1 MKAQVKKP
9 VQKPLI
15 SIGMI
20 VKNEEKTLEDC
31 LKAMSPIREAVPSE
45 LIVVDTGSTDRTVEI
60 AERYADKVL
69 HFEWCNDFA
78 AARNVSLEAA
88 SGKWYLYLD
97 GDEVL
102 EENCTPLIEF
112 LKTPNNPYKSASL
125 LCRNYGDEARTV
137 YSDFRMI
144 RLHRRTP
151 QTRFEGA
158 IHERIA
164 AYNVPTKDLPII
176 VHHTGY
182 IEGIHESK
190 RRRNRKL
197 LLLDLEKDPD
207 DLRTLRHLL
216 DTYGME
222 TLPDIVEQN
231 RIARKIIRISEESDG
246 INTEWLYAYYALVL
260 SAVNRREYA
269 AAQQLLQE
277 YYDKKG
283 AEEFAADINMSF
295 FKGMVS
301 FDNHDY
307 SAAKKAYLDYQRLCA
322 LYWDGKLNTP
332 DVYSMTLPQ
341 LHPYPHALSCYATA
355 ICWQNEGNYPEM
367 KGSLERAGALTEKTL
382 ERADASLMTEFLYAY
397 EAEDFSRLAGLLGEA
412 SFLQNGEGWKVFAE
426 WFEKRFEQFEERKK
440 DACLT
445 IAQTDL
451 QNPFAQLCRLRT
463 AQTREQAQELL
474 EQLLDDPDA
483 VKTPLFADLLY
494 ATVFYQF
501 DLQHTLSA
509 LDSSLVERYWET
521 LAKQRPDWPELLDTY
536 LMEHP
541 LQESDPPVCWFWQT
555 RLMLS
560 LLLSPEPDTKVL
572 FQQPWLDEERFASLA
587 QRYLDAMTH
596 YCRMVYQPAM
606 LLPENRVALP
616 AEYRFVIGWQ
626 EAEALQKEQGDGA
639 CLQRLGEMLQE
650 FPLMNR
656 LIGLFTARTR
666 QRLEA
671 QKQQREEFEA
681 LAENVKQQFYRLASD
696 GQIAHAAQILE
707 SYRALCPDD
716 PELLLM
722 QSQLDGPRYT
732 LES

>member
-112 LKTPNNPYKSASL
+112 LKMPNNPYKSASL

-283 AEEFAADINMSF
+283 EEEFAADINMSF

-355 ICWQNEGNYPEM
+355 ICWKNEGNYPEM
-367 KGSLERAGALTEKTL
+367 KGSLERAGALTE
-382 ERADASLMTEFLYAY
+382 RHW
-397 EAEDFSRLAGLLGEA
+397 
-412 SFLQNGEGWKVFAE
+412 NV
-426 WFEKRFEQFEERKK
+426 
-440 DACLT
+440 
-445 IAQTDL
+445 
-451 QNPFAQLCRLRT
+451 
-463 AQTREQAQELL
+463 
-474 EQLLDDPDA
+474 
-483 VKTPLFADLLY
+483 
-494 ATVFYQF
+494 
-501 DLQHTLSA
+501 
-509 LDSSLVERYWET
+509 
-521 LAKQRPDWPELLDTY
+521 
-536 LMEHP
+536 
-541 LQESDPPVCWFWQT
+541 
-555 RLMLS
+555 
-560 LLLSPEPDTKVL
+560 
-572 FQQPWLDEERFASLA
+572 
-587 QRYLDAMTH
+587 
-596 YCRMVYQPAM
+596 
-606 LLPENRVALP
+606 
-616 AEYRFVIGWQ
+616 
-626 EAEALQKEQGDGA
+626 
-639 CLQRLGEMLQE
+639 
-650 FPLMNR
+650 
-656 LIGLFTARTR
+656 RTR
-666 QRLEA
+666 A
-671 QKQQREEFEA
+671 
-681 LAENVKQQFYRLASD
+681 
-696 GQIAHAAQILE
+696 
-707 SYRALCPDD
+707 
-716 PELLLM
+716 
-722 QSQLDGPRYT
+722 
-732 LES
+732 